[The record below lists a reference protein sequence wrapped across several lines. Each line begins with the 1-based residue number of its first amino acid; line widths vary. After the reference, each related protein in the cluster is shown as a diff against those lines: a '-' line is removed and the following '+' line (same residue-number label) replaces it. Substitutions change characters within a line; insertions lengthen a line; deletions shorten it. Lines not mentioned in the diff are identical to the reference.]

1 MSRTYYSLRRLAI
14 GAALLCVSLNIGAET
29 TKVLAPGYGPLE
41 YVPPAAGSYELPPL
55 GPATDGPVI
64 DMQGNALPLHDL
76 TGDKLVVMGFIYTHC
91 PDINGCPLASFV
103 MKNLQLALLESEDLK
118 DQVRLIS
125 LSFDPIQDTPAAMRD
140 YSMHFR
146 RQGFDWRFLTTES
159 EVELQPILKGFGQY
173 RKMFYNE
180 EGSYSGTMAHVL
192 RVYLIDQDRRIRN
205 IYSAGFLHVDTV
217 MNDLRTLAMERAA
230 HRGTASTH

>member
-1 MSRTYYSLRRLAI
+1 MSRNHCSLHRLAI
-14 GAALLCVSLNIGAET
+14 GAALLCASLNIGAET

-64 DMQGNALPLHDL
+64 DMQGNMLSLHDL

-91 PDINGCPLASFV
+91 PDVNGCPLASFV
-103 MKNLQLALLESEDLK
+103 MKQLQLRLLESEDLK

-146 RQGFDWRFLTTES
+146 RKGFDWRFLTTKN
-159 EVELQPILKGFGQY
+159 EVDLQPILEGFGQY

-180 EGSYSGTMAHVL
+180 DGSYSGTMAHIL
-192 RVYLIDQDRRIRN
+192 RVYLIDQDQRIRN

-217 MNDLRTLAMERAA
+217 MNDLRTLQMERVAQ
-230 HRGTASTH
+230 RSMRSSP